1 MPDLKWVSETQ
12 VAILKAEK
20 KKTQKALLLA
30 IVKGDQKSK
39 VMKCREKERR
49 PLGGNIRGNCVG
61 APRLRSFVSTGNT
74 GSYG

>member
-1 MPDLKWVSETQ
+1 MTATSKYSAARRMQLE
-12 VAILKAEK
+12 I
-20 KKTQKALLLA
+20 
-30 IVKGDQKSK
+30 DQKSK